1 MCKKETGCPINMYT
15 LQYPK
20 NNLTSFLK
28 SEGEDPSAPWTS
40 IERQDLMRR
49 YYPELVEAYE
59 ESIKKPVKEK
69 KTKGRKKKDKTE
81 DVDVINV
88 DVNKPKKKHDVRVKN
103 KMDKNRSHNST
114 ANVSVCVNKLKRKL
128 KAKKG
133 QKTIDSFIRNKRRK
147 SNIKLDASSKI
158 NFKTFAEIFE
168 ALNSDKVAKNSI
180 LVDNN
185 KENENIHRLSMLS
198 LIDNNDDTT
207 DASDIVESILHRNI
221 ETKFAQIDNR
231 IYKLVYN
238 KNSTPKKS
246 ISRKSLTSRC
256 IDCSTP
262 TESPIRKRSLKNI
275 SDICNRSYDKL
286 NESHKNIRD
295 CSVSNTS
302 YFFDKLTDE
311 RDAFELSMDYANK
324 CKSGVIS
331 INSTIDYSL
340 PDIQL

>member
-1 MCKKETGCPINMYT
+1 
-15 LQYPK
+15 
-20 NNLTSFLK
+20 
-28 SEGEDPSAPWTS
+28 
-40 IERQDLMRR
+40 MRH

-69 KTKGRKKKDKTE
+69 KTKGRKKKDKKE
-81 DVDVINV
+81 DVFNKKEVVDVINV

-103 KMDKNRSHNST
+103 KMDTNRSHNST

-133 QKTIDSFIRNKRRK
+133 QKTIDSFIGNKRRK
-147 SNIKLDASSKI
+147 SNRKLDASSKV
-158 NFKTFAEIFE
+158 NFKTFAENFE
-168 ALNSDKVAKNSI
+168 ALNSDKVAKNLI
-180 LVDNN
+180 HVDNN

-198 LIDNNDDTT
+198 LIDNNDDTN

-221 ETKFAQIDNR
+221 ETKFAQINNR